1 MKEKVK
7 EYLIGLAENMTATE
21 VVEFM
26 LSSGC
31 LSERCAVHY
40 IVKNEYYKQVWDKEN
55 TCNFKQIKIDL
66 AKEWKVSRP
75 TIENIIYKYEHIHI

>member
-31 LSERCAVHY
+31 LSEKHAIRY
-40 IVKNEYYKQVWDKEN
+40 IIKNEYYKQVFDKKDSR
-55 TCNFKQIKIDL
+55 NFTDIKTDL
-66 AKEWKVSRP
+66 SIESDVSKP
-75 TIENIIYKYEHIHI
+75 TVENIIYKYEHIHV